1 MESPRARRAASRAAA
16 RPHTE
21 APKSCSP
28 PARRLRFIG
37 PAGSAALLAYR
48 YTAVDRSLLAPY
60 LQPYWT
66 AVVRRMPLWVAPN
79 CITAAGL
86 GLVLA
91 SFLLSALTSPTLDV
105 PVAPA
110 VILLHAALLFAYQ
123 TLDAVDGK
131 QVGPVGSLPH
141 LLSRPYQARRTGSS
155 GPLGALARS
164 PGPQPPC

>member
-37 PAGSAALLAYR
+37 PGGSAALLAYR

-86 GLVLA
+86 CLVLA

-131 QVGPVGSLPH
+131 QVWARWQPRLPSSH
-141 LLSRPYQARRTGSS
+141 APARRAA
-155 GPLGALARS
+155 PAPPARS
-164 PGPQPPC
+164 VRWPARPQPPC